1 MGGVGMSKEVNR
13 CASGFL
19 VNKGKMVELARGAGS

>member
-1 MGGVGMSKEVNR
+1 MSKEVNR

-19 VNKGKMVELARGAGS
+19 VNKGKMAELARGAGLVAGSW